1 MRKIVA
7 LLIVLLGALTGSAQS
22 GAEVLRGVSEKMGTM
37 GAYRIDFELEMA
49 GAENPSEGF
58 WVVDGERYIVGLE
71 DMKQGYD
78 GEVVWVLNGAA
89 REVTLDTPPQNN
101 NSRNLFENPTKAFDF
116 AEELFDVES
125 VESVADGRQW
135 RLVLR
140 PKEGVLGGIERVVL
154 NVDKASLLPTRLG
167 YDMAGAGL
175 YFNILKVG
183 SVAPT
188 AEDFK
193 VIAPEGFEVI
203 DFR

>member
-22 GAEVLRGVSEKMGTM
+22 GAEVLRGVSEKIGAM

-125 VESVADGRQW
+125 VESVAEGRQW

-183 SVAPT
+183 SVTPT

-193 VIAPEGFEVI
+193 VIAPEGFEMI